1 MIRALADQVLA
12 RLRASSPLSTV
23 VVDGAVDPNDPEVKP
38 PYVVVYVNSGRRST
52 ERESSEQPTRADSK
66 IITHCVG
73 VDANQARYFSE
84 KVLEQLLG
92 WRPVIAGW
100 APAAI
105 AHDRSLPVETDKS
118 TSPPTQ
124 YLTDSFTL
132 VSRKA

>member
-12 RLRASSPLSTV
+12 RLRASAPLSAAV
-23 VVDGAVDPNDPEVKP
+23 IDGAVDPANPPFPP

-66 IITHCVG
+66 IITHSVG

-100 APAAI
+100 SPQAV

-124 YLTDSFTL
+124 YLTDAFTL

>member
-1 MIRALADQVLA
+1 VIRALASAVLA
-12 RLRASSPLSTV
+12 RLEAAPALTGKV
-23 VVDGAVDPNDPEVKP
+23 IDGAVDPEDPPFPP
-38 PYVVVYVNSGRRST
+38 PYLVVYVNSGRRSV
-52 ERESSEQPTRADSK
+52 ERESSDQPTRADSR
-66 IITHCVG
+66 IITHAVG
-73 VDANQARYFSE
+73 VDANQARYWSE

-100 APAAI
+100 SPEAV

>member
-1 MIRALADQVLA
+1 MIRALAAQVKARLEANPVLA
-12 RLRASSPLSTV
+12 GKV
-23 VVDGAVDPNDPEVKP
+23 IDGAVDPANPPFPP
-38 PYVVVYVNSGRRST
+38 PYLVLYVNSGRRSV
-52 ERESSEQPTRADSK
+52 ERESSDQPTRADSR
-66 IITHCVG
+66 IITHAVG
-73 VDANQARYFSE
+73 VDADQARFWSE

-100 APAAI
+100 RPQAV

-124 YLTDSFTL
+124 YLTDSFTV